1 MPNINW
7 IEGSGFLNALDLAD
21 FCDFLGDKNLFQLVT
36 EPTRAHNILD
46 LVIINMEDSISC
58 LEVSKD
64 LSIPSDHYTVI
75 FDLQISHWKIKS
87 SLRVVYN
94 FKKGDFDSLR
104 TLLKSTSFNDIFQ
117 NNDIE
122 TCWSTWKQRFIE
134 AVDKCIPKLKLKSA
148 NTPPWIDGK
157 VIHSVN
163 KRNTL
168 RRKAVKNN
176 TTGVWERVKQL
187 RRETKYLIRAKFN
200 GYVQKLTSSASGLN
214 KNKIWSFF
222 KAKTSKGS
230 IPATVV
236 HNGIKLSS
244 PLDKAE
250 AFNNF
255 FASTFQQP
263 SLSSALPS
271 IHPVTTSLLSDIQL
285 IVPEVLQNLL
295 SLDVSKSAGPDG
307 IPARLL
313 RECAVQIAPSLTDLY
328 NLSLSS
334 GKIPTEW
341 KTASV
346 TPVFKKDSKTLYLII
361 GPSRCYQLLAK
372 FLKNVSLKRCLI
384 TLRNI
389 FLIFNLD
396 L

>member
-1 MPNINW
+1 M
-7 IEGSGFLNALDLAD
+7 
-21 FCDFLGDKNLFQLVT
+21 
-36 EPTRAHNILD
+36 
-46 LVIINMEDSISC
+46 
-58 LEVSKD
+58 
-64 LSIPSDHYTVI
+64 
-75 FDLQISHWKIKS
+75 
-87 SLRVVYN
+87 
-94 FKKGDFDSLR
+94 
-104 TLLKSTSFNDIFQ
+104 
-117 NNDIE
+117 
-122 TCWSTWKQRFIE
+122 
-134 AVDKCIPKLKLKSA
+134 
-148 NTPPWIDGK
+148 
-157 VIHSVN
+157 
-163 KRNTL
+163 
-168 RRKAVKNN
+168 
-176 TTGVWERVKQL
+176 KQL
-187 RRETKYLIRAKFN
+187 RRETKYLIRANFN

-263 SLSSALPS
+263 SLSSALS
-271 IHPVTTSLLSDIQL
+271 SKHPVTTSLLSDIQL

-307 IPARLL
+307 IPACLL

-341 KTASV
+341 KTANV
-346 TPVFKKDSKTLYLII
+346 TPVFKKDSKNSVSNYRPISLLPIVSKVLEKCILKKVFNHFEKYLSDFQFGFIKGRSCVSQLLSVFHEIDSLLDTNTEIDVLYLDFSKAFDSINHAKLLVKLKLYGILGSLWEWFKDYLSNRKQCVVVDGTKSSFTSVISGVPQGSLLGPFHI
-361 GPSRCYQLLAK
+361 GWYTYGTFCG
-372 FLKNVSLKRCLI
+372 
-384 TLRNI
+384 
-389 FLIFNLD
+389 
-396 L
+396 

>member
-1 MPNINW
+1 MEESARDEVDCNQTESTETIIAKVRTFLREGCGCHRGLTGVVIYRPPDSPADWINSFGNDSNVLILGDFNMPNINW
-7 IEGSGFLNALDLAD
+7 IEGSGFSNALDLAD

-46 LVIINMEDSISC
+46 LVITNMEDSISS

-64 LSIPSDHYTVI
+64 LSIPSDHY
-75 FDLQISHWKIKS
+75 S
-87 SLRVVYN
+87 
-94 FKKGDFDSLR
+94 
-104 TLLKSTSFNDIFQ
+104 

-122 TCWSTWKQRFIE
+122 TFCSTWKQRFIE
-134 AVDKCIPKLKLKSA
+134 AGDKCIPKLRLKSA
-148 NTPPWIDGK
+148 NTSPWIDGE
-157 VIHSVN
+157 VIHSIN

-168 RRKAVKNN
+168 RRKAAKNN

-244 PLDKAE
+244 LDKAE

-271 IHPVTTSLLSDIQL
+271 IHPVTTSLLSDIQF

-295 SLDVSKSAGPDG
+295 SLDVSKSAGPYG

-334 GKIPTEW
+334 GKIPTEL
-341 KTASV
+341 KTA
-346 TPVFKKDSKTLYLII
+346 
-361 GPSRCYQLLAK
+361 
-372 FLKNVSLKRCLI
+372 N
-384 TLRNI
+384 LRRSNT
-389 FLIFNLD
+389 
-396 L
+396 